1 MESLARSRVQ
11 GFPQHLSSIRGAESF
26 DKKLAAYESANHLR
40 HLEWFGKVRLKPM
53 QISTSTRYALSACV
67 AVAILAG
74 CNSTASVTPAQ
85 GTGLAPNGTG
95 VVQSVAPGFTDLRR
109 CRSGC
114 RRKIEGLTSTSG
126 SARSGSTC
134 FIEISASGNTVGPYR
149 GTFTGGGGFWISN
162 WPCNKRYGFGGNFV
176 ITSGANTISGSYSGS
191 GIGGCGR
198 AGCGAGGNLTYKATI
213 EPGGKTFSGKGYG
226 SLRDAPWGASMALT
240 LRSM

>member
-74 CNSTASVTPAQ
+74 CNSTANVTPAQ

-114 RRKIEGLTSTSG
+114 RRKIEG
-126 SARSGSTC
+126 
-134 FIEISASGNTVGPYR
+134 
-149 GTFTGGGGFWISN
+149 
-162 WPCNKRYGFGGNFV
+162 
-176 ITSGANTISGSYSGS
+176 
-191 GIGGCGR
+191 
-198 AGCGAGGNLTYKATI
+198 
-213 EPGGKTFSGKGYG
+213 
-226 SLRDAPWGASMALT
+226 SLRRVEAPEADQPALSRSAQAVTRLDHTAEHSPAAGAFGSRIGPATSVTALGET
-240 LRSM
+240 L